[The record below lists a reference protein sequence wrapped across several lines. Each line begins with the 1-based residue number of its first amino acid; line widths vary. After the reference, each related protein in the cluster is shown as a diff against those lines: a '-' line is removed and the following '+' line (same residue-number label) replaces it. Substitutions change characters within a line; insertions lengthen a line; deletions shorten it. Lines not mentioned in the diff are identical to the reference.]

1 MALSFMPSSS
11 MTLDVVVT
19 CRPAVN
25 ATPEQAERYLDTGDI
40 KVLDPHAGATIF
52 TLKALS
58 AIEREEA
65 EVRAGAY
72 TRSELGRHLWIK
84 EPMTPEARAQ
94 WHHAL
99 ALDEREALGEYKAYL
114 NRVFVEMVKSALT
127 AVDGV
132 GVSAQS
138 GSHPLELIRPESHRV
153 QVIAELVRHV
163 QRMSLL
169 SPSGK

>member
-19 CRPAVN
+19 CDPAVN

-52 TLKALS
+52 TRKALS